1 MPLHRDIFWVG
12 RQWAV
17 TGLGLQAVDQK
28 QKSAFDVEI
37 ARLWDEDL
45 AGGLSAE
52 RWFNAEDF
60 SKGLSIARARYPDV
74 SSSTKDVSPQPFE
87 SKTEPNPL
95 PVFEAVPPREP
106 LLPVRKLAPAAPP
119 ARSPQVEPSKPAA
132 APAEPS
138 HDTWASLAELART
151 ARAAP
156 SRKVLRPEPVAPPP
170 EMLTA
175 VAEPAPRREGPD
187 FVASIAEPSK
197 HACLPSSLRIERS
210 GAQFCRMWRVR
221 IRG

>member
-28 QKSAFDVEI
+28 QKSKFDVEI

-45 AGGLSAE
+45 ADGPSAE

-60 SKGLSIARARYPDV
+60 SKGLSIARARYPNV
-74 SSSTKDVSPQPFE
+74 SSTTKDVSPQPFE
-87 SKTEPNPL
+87 PETRPL
-95 PVFEAVPPREP
+95 PVFEAASSRDPP
-106 LLPVRKLAPAAPP
+106 LLVRKLAVAAAPRP
-119 ARSPQVEPSKPAA
+119 APQVEPPKPVAA
-132 APAEPS
+132 LAEPS

-151 ARAAP
+151 AASAS
-156 SRKVLRPEPVAPPP
+156 SRKVPLPEPVAPPP

-175 VAEPAPRREGPD
+175 VAQPAPREEGPD
-187 FVASIAEPSK
+187 IVTSIAEPSER
-197 HACLPSSLRIERS
+197 ACLPSSLRIEHS
-210 GAQFCRMWRVR
+210 GAKFCRMWRVR